1 MKDFVDD
8 LYRRASEDPDI
19 PFNEEAWEL
28 MDQKLDYAARKRRRG
43 LFWLFFFLFISLG
56 AGLLWGIQ
64 GMYLPEQKIKK
75 EKYTGPVA
83 GNSQPEQQNKTK
95 SGQTSRLNEARQTQA
110 SKFNLD
116 VAARKDQKEEENVNQ
131 TGNHTGNQTDY
142 SLKTTQRLFTSEQ
155 QGSRKHS
162 KPLAGNKPR
171 VEAPINQNT
180 RKLVEDL
187 AVVLPQVE
195 GNTTKMDTLSKGV
208 QIEAAWLGLE
218 TLPGALVARI
228 VKSDQGQLTP
238 SDLCGNPSPPPIA
251 HVQPKSWGLGLSAG
265 PDLASVNGNGS
276 TSYGLNAGLAFDYRI
291 GKRWVFQASGQY
303 LLKNYIADQKEYV
316 APKGFWPTRSYPSST
331 EGTCDMLQ
339 WSVDLRYNWLAKPKF
354 KSFVS
359 LGSSSWT
366 ILNEKYEFYYA
377 KNYPGLIYNWSSSQD
392 KNYWL
397 SMAQMGIGIEKT
409 IRPGLSLQIN
419 WFAQMPLQG
428 VGNGKVEIYS
438 SGLGFMVHKQMGK
451 LKK

>member
-19 PFNEEAWEL
+19 PFNEEAWNR

-43 LFWLFFFLFISLG
+43 LFWLFFLLFVSLS

-64 GMYLPEQKIKK
+64 GMGAFEQKVKK

-83 GNSQPEQQNKTK
+83 GNEQTNQKNRVKTEQNT
-95 SGQTSRLNEARQTQA
+95 SLQETENIQTEEFSA
-110 SKFNLD
+110 D
-116 VAARKDQKEEENVNQ
+116 VVAAKDPKEQENVNQ
-131 TGNHTGNQTDY
+131 AGNQTPIP
-142 SLKTTQRLFTSEQ
+142 KTAPRLFAPKQGPRKQAKSSSGNRTGSEV
-155 QGSRKHS
+155 
-162 KPLAGNKPR
+162 LA
-171 VEAPINQNT
+171 NQKST
-180 RKLVEDL
+180 KLAEDL
-187 AVVLPQVE
+187 AVVSARENGSNKVLDSLLRDHQV
-195 GNTTKMDTLSKGV
+195 DL
-208 QIEAAWLGLE
+208 AALQLDI
-218 TLPGALVARI
+218 LPGARGLNPIQYTNLPEVDQTIQINPATKPIPAAR
-228 VKSDQGQLTP
+228 
-238 SDLCGNPSPPPIA
+238 
-251 HVQPKSWGLGLSAG
+251 SWGIGLSAG
-265 PDLASVNGNGS
+265 PDLASVNANGS
-276 TSYGLNAGLAFDYRI
+276 TAYGLNAGLAFDYRL

-316 APKGFWPTRSYPSST
+316 APKGFWPTRSYPNST

-354 KSFVS
+354 QSFVS

-366 ILNEKYEFYYA
+366 ILKEEYEFYYA
-377 KNYPGLIYNWSSSQD
+377 KDYPGLLYHWSSSQD
-392 KNYWL
+392 KNYWF
-397 SMAQMGIGIEKT
+397 SMTQMGIGIEKT
-409 IRPGLSLQIN
+409 IRPGLSLQVN
-419 WFAQMPLQG
+419 WFAQMPLKG

>member
-19 PFNEEAWEL
+19 PFNEEAWDR

-43 LFWLFFFLFISLG
+43 LIWLFFLLFVSLG

-64 GMYLPEQKIKK
+64 GMGAFEQKIKK

-83 GNSQPEQQNKTK
+83 GNAQPELKNKTK
-95 SGQTSRLNEARQTQA
+95 SGQESSLKEPEQTQTREI
-110 SKFNLD
+110 STD
-116 VAARKDQKEEENVNQ
+116 VAIAKDPKEQGDVNQ
-131 TGNHTGNQTDY
+131 TGNQTNF
-142 SLKTTQRLFTSEQ
+142 LKTTPRLFTSEQ
-155 QGSRKHS
+155 QGSRKNS
-162 KPLAGNKPR
+162 KPLAGNKPKLD
-171 VEAPINQNT
+171 APINQNT
-180 RKLVEDL
+180 RKVVEDL
-187 AVVLPQVE
+187 AVVSPNEKV
-195 GNTTKMDTLSKGV
+195 TSKKDTFLNV
-208 QIEAAWLGLE
+208 YRVDAPDWIVLE
-218 TLPGALVARI
+218 TLPGALVLNEVHLNA
-228 VKSDQGQLTP
+228 
-238 SDLCGNPSPPPIA
+238 PPEQMPRMPNRSNNIQRRPIA
-251 HVQPKSWGLGLSAG
+251 QAKSWGIGLSAG
-265 PDLASVNGNGS
+265 PDLASVNANGS
-276 TSYGLNAGLAFDYRI
+276 TAYGLNAGLAFDYRI

-303 LLKNYIADQKEYV
+303 LLKNYIADQREYV
-316 APKGFWPTRSYPSST
+316 APSGFWPTRSYPKET

-339 WSVDLRYNWLAKPKF
+339 WSVDLRYNWFAKPKF

-359 LGSSSWT
+359 IGSSSWT
-366 ILNEKYEFYYA
+366 ILKEEYEFYYA
-377 KNYPGLIYNWSSSQD
+377 KDYPGLIYNWSSGQN

-409 IRPGLSLQIN
+409 IRPGLSLQLN

-438 SGLGFMVHKQMGK
+438 SGLGFMVHKQMGR

>member
-1 MKDFVDD
+1 
-8 LYRRASEDPDI
+8 
-19 PFNEEAWEL
+19 

-43 LFWLFFFLFISLG
+43 LIWLFFLLFVSLG

-64 GMYLPEQKIKK
+64 GMGAFEQKIKK

-83 GNSQPEQQNKTK
+83 GNSNSGQKHKTK
-95 SGQTSRLNEARQTQA
+95 SKQDLRLNPPGQTPEKA
-110 SKFNLD
+110 SHSELA
-116 VAARKDQKEEENVNQ
+116 VTKDQKEKGDVNP
-131 TGNHTGNQTDY
+131 TGNQTNF
-142 SLKTTQRLFTSEQ
+142 SKTTPRLFESEQ
-155 QGSRKHS
+155 QGTRKNAN
-162 KPLAGNKPR
+162 PLAGNQTK
-171 VEAPINQNT
+171 AKAQFNQNKS
-180 RKLVEDL
+180 KLAEDL
-187 AVVLPQVE
+187 AVVSPQME
-195 GNTTKMDTLSKGV
+195 GNASKGDTV
-208 QIEAAWLGLE
+208 LTDFAIESGWPGLE
-218 TLPGALVARI
+218 ALPGALVLNEVHSDASPEQLPRI
-228 VKSDQGQLTP
+228 PNGFNTIQKR
-238 SDLCGNPSPPPIA
+238 PIA
-251 HVQPKSWGLGLSAG
+251 QAKSWGIGLSAG
-265 PDLASVNGNGS
+265 PDLASVNANGS
-276 TSYGLNAGLAFDYRI
+276 TAYGLNAGLAFDYRI

-316 APKGFWPTRSYPSST
+316 APTGFWPTRSYPNST

-366 ILNEKYEFYYA
+366 ILKEEYEFYYA
-377 KNYPGLIYNWSSSQD
+377 KDYPGLLYHWSSSQD

-409 IRPGLSLQIN
+409 IRPGLSLQLN
-419 WFAQMPLQG
+419 WFAQMPLKG

-438 SGLGFMVHKQMGK
+438 SGLGFMVHKQMGR

>member
-19 PFNEEAWEL
+19 PFNEEAWNR

-43 LFWLFFFLFISLG
+43 LLWFFFFLFVSLG
-56 AGLLWGIQ
+56 AGLLWGTQ
-64 GMYLPEQKIKK
+64 GMGVFDQKIKK
-75 EKYTGPVA
+75 EKHTGPVA
-83 GNSQPEQQNKTK
+83 GNAQPDQKSKTK
-95 SGQTSRLNEARQTQA
+95 SVQESSSNDAGQTQIGESN
-110 SKFNLD
+110 S
-116 VAARKDQKEEENVNQ
+116 VIAATKDQKEKENVNQ
-131 TGNHTGNQTDY
+131 IGNQTDY
-142 SLKTTQRLFTSEQ
+142 SLKTTPRLFTSEQ

-162 KPLAGNKPR
+162 KALARNKPKLD
-171 VEAPINQNT
+171 AQINHNT
-180 RKLVEDL
+180 RKVVENL
-187 AVVLPQVE
+187 AAVSPQVE
-195 GNTTKMDTLSKGV
+195 GSATNVDTLSMDHQADHALLK
-208 QIEAAWLGLE
+208 LE
-218 TLPGALVARI
+218 ILPGARGLNVIQYNKLVT
-228 VKSDQGQLTP
+228 VE
-238 SDLCGNPSPPPIA
+238 PPAQINFEKHPIA
-251 HVQPKSWGLGLSAG
+251 QVKSWGLGLSAG
-265 PDLASVNGNGS
+265 PDLASVNANGS
-276 TSYGLNAGLAFDYRI
+276 TAYGLNAGLAFDYRI

-316 APKGFWPTRSYPSST
+316 APSGFWPTRSYPNST

-354 KSFVS
+354 QSFIS

-366 ILNEKYEFYYA
+366 ILKEEYEFYYA
-377 KNYPGLIYNWSSSQD
+377 KDYPGLIYDWSSGQN

-397 SMAQMGIGIEKT
+397 SMAQMGIGIEKS
-409 IRPGLSLQIN
+409 IRPGLSLQLN

-438 SGLGFMVHKQMGK
+438 SGLGFMVHKQMGR

>member
-19 PFNEEAWEL
+19 PFNEEAWDR

-43 LFWLFFFLFISLG
+43 LIWLFFFLFVSLG

-64 GMYLPEQKIKK
+64 GVDIPDQKIKK

-83 GNSQPEQQNKTK
+83 GNVQPEQQNKTK
-95 SGQTSRLNEARQTQA
+95 SGQESRLQEAGQTQA
-110 SKFNLD
+110 SESNLD
-116 VAARKDQKEEENVNQ
+116 VTATKDQKEKENVNQ
-131 TGNHTGNQTDY
+131 TGNQTTF
-142 SLKTTQRLFTSEQ
+142 LKTKPRLFTSEQ
-155 QGSRKHS
+155 QGSRKQS
-162 KPLAGNKPR
+162 KALAKNKSKL
-171 VEAPINQNT
+171 EAPINHST
-180 RKLVEDL
+180 RKFVEDL
-187 AVVLPQVE
+187 AVVSPRVE
-195 GNTTKMDTLSKGV
+195 ERVIPIDTLLSDPR
-208 QIEAAWLGLE
+208 IEPDWLGFE
-218 TLPGALVARI
+218 PLPGALALSEVELNRLPEPMIIGCTMTIPPVAKI
-228 VKSDQGQLTP
+228 
-238 SDLCGNPSPPPIA
+238 
-251 HVQPKSWGLGLSAG
+251 KSWGLGLSAG
-265 PDLASVNGNGS
+265 PDLASVNADGS
-276 TSYGLNAGLAFDYRI
+276 TAYGLNAGLAFDYRI

-303 LLKNYIADQKEYV
+303 LLKNYIADQREYV
-316 APKGFWPTRSYPSST
+316 APSGFWPTRSYPSST

-354 KSFVS
+354 QSFIS

-366 ILNEKYEFYYA
+366 ILKEEYEFYYA
-377 KNYPGLIYNWSSSQD
+377 KDYPGLIYDWSSGQN

-409 IRPGLSLQIN
+409 IRPGLSLQLN

-438 SGLGFMVHKQMGK
+438 SGLGFMVHKQMGR

>member
-83 GNSQPEQQNKTK
+83 GNAQPEQQNKTK
-95 SGQTSRLNEARQTQA
+95 SGQASRLNESGQTQT
-110 SKFNLD
+110 SESNLD

-131 TGNHTGNQTDY
+131 TGNQTTFP
-142 SLKTTQRLFTSEQ
+142 KTQSRLFTSEQ

-162 KPLAGNKPR
+162 KPLAVKKPKLD
-171 VEAPINQNT
+171 APINEST
-180 RKLVEDL
+180 RKVVEDL

-195 GNTTKMDTLSKGV
+195 GNANDTLLSDHQADLV
-208 QIEAAWLGLE
+208 SLQLE
-218 TLPGALVARI
+218 TLPGARGL
-228 VKSDQGQLTP
+228 
-238 SDLCGNPSPPPIA
+238 NPIQFENLPTVEISTQTNFEKNPIA
-251 HVQPKSWGLGLSAG
+251 QPKSWGLGLSAG

-316 APKGFWPTRSYPSST
+316 APKGFWPTRSYPKST

-354 KSFVS
+354 KSFIS

-366 ILNEKYEFYYA
+366 ILKEEYEFYYA
-377 KNYPGLIYNWSSSQD
+377 KEYPGLIYHWSSTQD

-409 IRPGLSLQIN
+409 IRPGLSLQLN

>member
-19 PFNEEAWEL
+19 PFNEEAWNR

-43 LFWLFFFLFISLG
+43 LIWLFFLLFVSLG

-64 GMYLPEQKIKK
+64 GMGAFDQKVKK

-83 GNSQPEQQNKTK
+83 GNVQPELKNKTK
-95 SGQTSRLNEARQTQA
+95 SGQESSLKEPEQTQTREFSA
-110 SKFNLD
+110 D
-116 VAARKDQKEEENVNQ
+116 VAIAKDPKEQGDVNQ
-131 TGNHTGNQTDY
+131 TGNQTTF
-142 SLKTTQRLFTSEQ
+142 LKTTPRFFTSEQ

-162 KPLAGNKPR
+162 KPLASNKPKLD
-171 VEAPINQNT
+171 ASINPKT
-180 RKLVEDL
+180 SGFVEDL
-187 AVVLPQVE
+187 AVVLPPVVENGAIGDTALENTQSGFAHFDVEPLLGSRGLKELKAEQV
-195 GNTTKMDTLSKGV
+195 
-208 QIEAAWLGLE
+208 IEIGHNNERFCSLYV
-218 TLPGALVARI
+218 P
-228 VKSDQGQLTP
+228 D
-238 SDLCGNPSPPPIA
+238 PIA
-251 HVQPKSWGLGLSAG
+251 STQPKSWGVGLSAG
-265 PDLASVNGNGS
+265 PDLASVNANGS
-276 TSYGLNAGLAFDYRI
+276 TAYGLNAGLAFDYRI

-316 APKGFWPTRSYPSST
+316 APKGFWPTRSYPNST

-354 KSFVS
+354 NSFVS

-366 ILNEKYEFYYA
+366 ILKEEYEFYYA
-377 KNYPGLIYNWSSSQD
+377 KDYPGLLYHWSSSQP

-397 SMAQMGIGIEKT
+397 SMAQMGVGIEKT
-409 IRPGLSLQIN
+409 IRPGLSLQVN
-419 WFAQMPLQG
+419 WFAQMPLKG

-438 SGLGFMVHKQMGK
+438 SGLGFMVRKHMGS

>member
-56 AGLLWGIQ
+56 SGLLWGIQ
-64 GMYLPEQKIKK
+64 GMDIPDQKTKK

-83 GNSQPEQQNKTK
+83 GNVQPEQQNKVK
-95 SGQTSRLNEARQTQA
+95 SGQASRLNESGQTHL
-110 SKFNLD
+110 SESNLD
-116 VAARKDQKEEENVNQ
+116 VAARKDQKEKDNVNQ
-131 TGNHTGNQTDY
+131 RGNQTDY
-142 SLKTTQRLFTSEQ
+142 SLKTTPRLFTSEQ

-162 KPLAGNKPR
+162 KPLARNKSKLD
-171 VEAPINQNT
+171 APINQNT
-180 RKLVEDL
+180 RKVVEDL
-187 AVVLPQVE
+187 AVVSPPVN
-195 GNTTKMDTLSKGV
+195 GNTEAVDTLSVDDPAGL
-208 QIEAAWLGLE
+208 ASLMLE
-218 TLPGALVARI
+218 TLPSAKGLKPIQFDNLLI
-228 VKSDQGQLTP
+228 VEPSAQVDFGKKS
-238 SDLCGNPSPPPIA
+238 IA
-251 HVQPKSWGLGLSAG
+251 QPKSWGLGLSAG

-276 TSYGLNAGLAFDYRI
+276 TAYGLNAGLAFDYRI

-316 APKGFWPTRSYPSST
+316 APKGFWPTRSYPNST

-366 ILNEKYEFYYA
+366 ILKEEYEFYYA
-377 KNYPGLIYNWSSSQD
+377 KDYPGLLYHWSSTQD

-409 IRPGLSLQIN
+409 IRPGLSLQVN

>member
-19 PFNEEAWEL
+19 PFNEEAWNR

-56 AGLLWGIQ
+56 SGLLWGIQ
-64 GMYLPEQKIKK
+64 GMDIPDQKTKK

-83 GNSQPEQQNKTK
+83 GNVQPEQQTKTK
-95 SGQTSRLNEARQTQA
+95 SGQEPRLKEPQQTQA
-110 SKFNLD
+110 NESNLD
-116 VAARKDQKEEENVNQ
+116 VAAKKDQKEKENVNQ
-131 TGNHTGNQTDY
+131 RGDQRGEAIGY
-142 SLKTTQRLFTSEQ
+142 SLKTTPRLFTLEQ

-162 KPLAGNKPR
+162 KALARNKSKFDALVNHNTRKVVGDLAGVLPR
-171 VEAPINQNT
+171 VEERVIPI
-180 RKLVEDL
+180 
-187 AVVLPQVE
+187 
-195 GNTTKMDTLSKGV
+195 DTFLSDPR
-208 QIEAAWLGLE
+208 IEPDWLGLE
-218 TLPGALVARI
+218 PLPGALGLSEVELNRLPEPMIIGCTMTVPPVAKI
-228 VKSDQGQLTP
+228 
-238 SDLCGNPSPPPIA
+238 
-251 HVQPKSWGLGLSAG
+251 KSWGLGLSAG

-276 TSYGLNAGLAFDYRI
+276 TAYGLNAGLAFDYRI

-316 APKGFWPTRSYPSST
+316 APKGFWPTRSYPNST

-366 ILNEKYEFYYA
+366 ILKEEYEFYYA
-377 KNYPGLIYNWSSSQD
+377 KDYPGLLYHWSSSQD

-397 SMAQMGIGIEKT
+397 SMAQLGIGIEKT
-409 IRPGLSLQIN
+409 IRPGLSLQVN

>member
-19 PFNEEAWEL
+19 PFNEEAWNQ

-43 LFWLFFFLFISLG
+43 LFWLFFLLFVSLS

-64 GMYLPEQKIKK
+64 GMGAFDQKVKK

-83 GNSQPEQQNKTK
+83 GNTNPGQQHKTK
-95 SGQTSRLNEARQTQA
+95 SKQELPLDLPGQSWTKD
-110 SKFNLD
+110 SKSEL
-116 VAARKDQKEEENVNQ
+116 AAAKDPKEQKNVNQ
-131 TGNHTGNQTDY
+131 TGNQTTFP
-142 SLKTTQRLFTSEQ
+142 KTTPRLFTSEQ
-155 QGSRKHS
+155 QRSRQHS
-162 KPLAGNKPR
+162 KPLAENKPNAA
-171 VEAPINQNT
+171 APINQN
-180 RKLVEDL
+180 RPEFVENFA
-187 AVVLPQVE
+187 AVSSQVNE
-195 GNTTKMDTLSKGV
+195 NAKAIDTLSADRSADRSADV
-208 QIEAAWLGLE
+208 ALLQIG
-218 TLPGALVARI
+218 TLPGAKGLKAIQFENLLI
-228 VKSDQGQLTP
+228 VEPSAQVNFEKKSMAQ
-238 SDLCGNPSPPPIA
+238 A
-251 HVQPKSWGLGLSAG
+251 KSWGIGLSAG

-276 TSYGLNAGLAFDYRI
+276 TAYGLNAGLAFDYRI

-316 APKGFWPTRSYPSST
+316 APKGFWPTRSYPNST

-354 KSFVS
+354 KSFIS

-366 ILNEKYEFYYA
+366 ILKEEYEFYYA
-377 KNYPGLIYNWSSSQD
+377 KEYPGLLYHWSSTQD

-397 SMAQMGIGIEKT
+397 SMAQMGIGIEQT
-409 IRPGLSLQIN
+409 IRPGLSLQLN

-438 SGLGFMVHKQMGK
+438 SGLGFMVHKQMGR

>member
-19 PFNEEAWEL
+19 PFNEEAWNR

-43 LFWLFFFLFISLG
+43 LIWLFFLLFVSLG

-64 GMYLPEQKIKK
+64 GMGVFEQKIKK

-83 GNSQPEQQNKTK
+83 GNSNSGQKHKTK
-95 SGQTSRLNEARQTQA
+95 SKQDLRLNPPGQTPEKA
-110 SKFNLD
+110 SHSEL
-116 VAARKDQKEEENVNQ
+116 AAAKDQQEKGDVNQ
-131 TGNHTGNQTDY
+131 TGNQTNF
-142 SLKTTQRLFTSEQ
+142 SKTTPRLFESEQ
-155 QGSRKHS
+155 QGSRKHA
-162 KPLAGNKPR
+162 KPLAGNQTK
-171 VEAPINQNT
+171 AKAQFYQN
-180 RKLVEDL
+180 KSKFVEDL
-187 AVVLPQVE
+187 AVVLPNVN
-195 GNTTKMDTLSKGV
+195 GTSKKDTVLNV
-208 QIEAAWLGLE
+208 YRVDAPDWIVLEA
-218 TLPGALVARI
+218 LPGALALNEVH
-228 VKSDQGQLTP
+228 SDASPEQLPKIPNGFNTIQKR
-238 SDLCGNPSPPPIA
+238 PIA
-251 HVQPKSWGLGLSAG
+251 QAKSWGIGLSAG
-265 PDLASVNGNGS
+265 PDLASVNANGS
-276 TSYGLNAGLAFDYRI
+276 TAYGLNAGLAFDYRI

-316 APKGFWPTRSYPSST
+316 APTGFWPTRSYPNST

-366 ILNEKYEFYYA
+366 ILKEEYEFYYA
-377 KNYPGLIYNWSSSQD
+377 KDYPGLLYHWSSSQD

-409 IRPGLSLQIN
+409 IRPGLSLQLN
-419 WFAQMPLQG
+419 WFAQMPLKG

-438 SGLGFMVHKQMGK
+438 SGLGFMVHKQMGR

>member
-19 PFNEEAWEL
+19 PFNEEAWDR

-43 LFWLFFFLFISLG
+43 LLWLFFFLFVSLG

-64 GMYLPEQKIKK
+64 GTDIPEQKIKK

-83 GNSQPEQQNKTK
+83 GNAQPEQKNKTR
-95 SGQTSRLNEARQTQA
+95 SGHESNLNTAGQTQA
-110 SKFNLD
+110 SESSAD
-116 VAARKDQKEEENVNQ
+116 IAATKDPKEKENVK
-131 TGNHTGNQTDY
+131 QTDY
-142 SLKTTQRLFTSEQ
+142 SLKTKPRLFTSEQ
-155 QGSRKHS
+155 QGSLKHS
-162 KPLAGNKPR
+162 KPLARNKPKL
-171 VEAPINQNT
+171 EAPINQNT
-180 RKLVEDL
+180 PKFVEDL
-187 AVVLPQVE
+187 AVVSPPVE
-195 GNTTKMDTLSKGV
+195 GNFTKVDTVLKD
-208 QIEAAWLGLE
+208 IEVESAWFGLE
-218 TLPGALVARI
+218 ALPGALALSQLVLNRLPEPMIIGCTMTIPPVAKI
-228 VKSDQGQLTP
+228 KT
-238 SDLCGNPSPPPIA
+238 
-251 HVQPKSWGLGLSAG
+251 WGLGLSAG
-265 PDLASVNGNGS
+265 PDLASVNADGS
-276 TSYGLNAGLAFDYRI
+276 TAYGLNAGLAFDYRI
-291 GKRWVFQASGQY
+291 GRRWVFQASGQY
-303 LLKNYIADQKEYV
+303 LLKNYIADQREYV
-316 APKGFWPTRSYPSST
+316 APSGFWPTRSYPSST

-354 KSFVS
+354 KSFIS

-366 ILNEKYEFYYA
+366 ILKEKYEFYYA
-377 KNYPGLIYNWSSSQD
+377 KDYPGLIYDWSSGQN

-409 IRPGLSLQIN
+409 IRPGLSLQLN

-438 SGLGFMVHKQMGK
+438 SGLGFMVHKQMGR

>member
-19 PFNEEAWEL
+19 PFNEEAWDR

-43 LFWLFFFLFISLG
+43 LIWLFLLLFVSLG

-64 GMYLPEQKIKK
+64 GMGAFEQKIKK

-83 GNSQPEQQNKTK
+83 GNAKPGQKHKTK
-95 SGQTSRLNEARQTQA
+95 TKQDLRLDPPGEGQTKASNSDLAEARA
-110 SKFNLD
+110 P
-116 VAARKDQKEEENVNQ
+116 KEKENV
-131 TGNHTGNQTDY
+131 NHTGNQTNV
-142 SLKTTQRLFTSEQ
+142 LKTTPRLFTSEQ

-162 KPLAGNKPR
+162 KPLAGNKPKLD
-171 VEAPINQNT
+171 APINQST
-180 RKLVEDL
+180 SGFVEDL
-187 AVVLPQVE
+187 AVVSPQVE
-195 GNTTKMDTLSKGV
+195 GNTAKVDTFSKD
-208 QIEAAWLGLE
+208 QPADLASLKLE
-218 TLPGALVARI
+218 TLPGAKGLKAIEFDNLLI
-228 VKSDQGQLTP
+228 VELPAQANSEKHS
-238 SDLCGNPSPPPIA
+238 IA
-251 HVQPKSWGLGLSAG
+251 QAKSWGLGFSAG
-265 PDLASVNGNGS
+265 PDLASVNANGS
-276 TSYGLNAGLAFDYRI
+276 TAYGLNAGLAFDYRI
-291 GKRWVFQASGQY
+291 GKRWVFQGSGQY
-303 LLKNYIADQKEYV
+303 LLKNYIADQREYV
-316 APKGFWPTRSYPSST
+316 APSGFWPTRSYPSST

-354 KSFVS
+354 SSFVS
-359 LGSSSWT
+359 IGSSSWT
-366 ILNEKYEFYYA
+366 ILKEEYEFYYA
-377 KNYPGLIYNWSSSQD
+377 KDYPGLLYHWSSSQP

-409 IRPGLSLQIN
+409 IRPGLSLQVN

-438 SGLGFMVHKQMGK
+438 SGLGFMVHKQMWK

>member
-19 PFNEEAWEL
+19 PFNEEAWNR

-43 LFWLFFFLFISLG
+43 LIWLFFLLFVSLG
-56 AGLLWGIQ
+56 AGLLWGTQ
-64 GMYLPEQKIKK
+64 GMGAFEQKIKK

-83 GNSQPEQQNKTK
+83 GNVQPDQKNKTK
-95 SGQTSRLNEARQTQA
+95 AEQKISPKETKQTQA
-110 SKFNLD
+110 SESS
-116 VAARKDQKEEENVNQ
+116 AEIATAKDQKEQGNV
-131 TGNHTGNQTDY
+131 NHTGNQTTF
-142 SLKTTQRLFTSEQ
+142 LKTTPRFFTSEQ

-162 KPLAGNKPR
+162 KPLAGNKPKLD
-171 VEAPINQNT
+171 APIDQKT
-180 RKLVEDL
+180 RKFVEDL
-187 AVVLPQVE
+187 AVVSPQME
-195 GNTTKMDTLSKGV
+195 GNASKGDTV
-208 QIEAAWLGLE
+208 LTDFAIEPSWLGLE
-218 TLPGALVARI
+218 ALPGALVLNEVHLDAPLEQMPRMPNRSNNI
-228 VKSDQGQLTP
+228 QKR
-238 SDLCGNPSPPPIA
+238 PIA
-251 HVQPKSWGLGLSAG
+251 QAKSWGIGLSAG
-265 PDLASVNGNGS
+265 PDLASVNANGS
-276 TSYGLNAGLAFDYRI
+276 TAYGLNAGLAFDYRI

-316 APKGFWPTRSYPSST
+316 APTGFWPTRSYPNST

-366 ILNEKYEFYYA
+366 ILKEEYEFYYA
-377 KNYPGLIYNWSSSQD
+377 KDYPGLLYHWSSSQP

-409 IRPGLSLQIN
+409 IRPGLSLQLN

-438 SGLGFMVHKQMGK
+438 SGLGFMVHKQMGRF
-451 LKK
+451 KK

>member
-19 PFNEEAWEL
+19 PFNEEAWDR

-43 LFWLFFFLFISLG
+43 LIWLFFLLFVSLG

-64 GMYLPEQKIKK
+64 GMGTFDQKIKK

-83 GNSQPEQQNKTK
+83 ENAQPDQRDKIKTEQNSSLKETGKNQ
-95 SGQTSRLNEARQTQA
+95 ARG
-110 SKFNLD
+110 FNAD
-116 VAARKDQKEEENVNQ
+116 VAIAKDPKEQGDVNQ
-131 TGNHTGNQTDY
+131 TGNQTNF
-142 SLKTTQRLFTSEQ
+142 LKTAPRLFTSEQ
-155 QGSRKHS
+155 QGSRKRAKPSSGNQAKAKAQFNQDKS
-162 KPLAGNKPR
+162 KF
-171 VEAPINQNT
+171 
-180 RKLVEDL
+180 VEDL
-187 AVVLPQVE
+187 AAISLNEKV
-195 GNTTKMDTLSKGV
+195 TTKKDTLLNV
-208 QIEAAWLGLE
+208 YRVDEPDWLVLE
-218 TLPGALVARI
+218 TLPAAGVLINELNRLPEPKIIGCTMEVPPVAKLR
-228 VKSDQGQLTP
+228 
-238 SDLCGNPSPPPIA
+238 
-251 HVQPKSWGLGLSAG
+251 SWGIGLSAG
-265 PDLASVNGNGS
+265 PDLASVNANGS
-276 TSYGLNAGLAFDYRI
+276 TAYGLNAGLAFDYRI

-303 LLKNYIADQKEYV
+303 LLKNYIADQREYV
-316 APKGFWPTRSYPSST
+316 APNGFWPTRSYPKST

-366 ILNEKYEFYYA
+366 ILKEEYEFYYA
-377 KNYPGLIYNWSSSQD
+377 KDYPGLIYNWSSGQN

-409 IRPGLSLQIN
+409 IRPGLSLQLN

-438 SGLGFMVHKQMGK
+438 SGLGFMVHKQMGR